1 MDNVLSLMP
10 ATRTF
15 FDPRSEPCSDQML
28 SELLALDEEMIV
40 QLRFERLE
48 VVGRADFPAGTID
61 QHGKNRRDPPG
72 TARKP

>member
-1 MDNVLSLMP
+1 MP

-15 FDPRSEPCSDQML
+15 FDPSPERCSDQML

-48 VVGRADFPAGTID
+48 VAGRPDFLANTIA
-61 QHGKNRRDPPG
+61 QH
-72 TARKP
+72 

>member
-1 MDNVLSLMP
+1 MP

-15 FDPRSEPCSDQML
+15 FDPGPEQCSDQML

-48 VVGRADFPAGTID
+48 VVGSTDFPRGKID
-61 QHGKNRRDPPG
+61 QHEKNRRDTPG

>member
-1 MDNVLSLMP
+1 MDNVLCLMP

-15 FDPRSEPCSDQML
+15 FDPGPEQCSDQML

-48 VVGRADFPAGTID
+48 VVG
-61 QHGKNRRDPPG
+61 QHRFSQGQNRS
-72 TARKP
+72 A